1 MSETFSTGLEVCY
14 EVLLYVSWLMQK
26 LPEGET
32 LEFIASDPNAR
43 NKIEPWIELSG
54 YELVH
59 VEVLQDGKTRF
70 LIRR

>member
-32 LEFIASDPNAR
+32 LEFIASDPNAQS
-43 NKIEPWIELSG
+43 KIEPWIDLSG

>member
-14 EVLLYVSWLMQK
+14 EVLLYVSWLIQK
-26 LPEGET
+26 LPEGEILDFT
-32 LEFIASDPNAR
+32 ASDPNAR
-43 NKIEPWIELSG
+43 NKIEPWAELNE
-54 YELVH
+54 YELVR